1 MKMKVADEDRMPE
14 ACSKDIKYMMR
25 AIELAKKG
33 SGWCHPNPKVGAVI
47 VKDDKIIGEGY
58 HEKFGELH
66 AERNAFASLEES
78 AEGATLYVTLEP
90 CCFYGKTPPCTEAI
104 IENKIAR
111 VVIGS
116 RDPNPKVAGKG
127 KKILQD
133 AAIRVDEDVLKE
145 ECDELNSVFFHFI
158 TKNLPYVVMKYA
170 MTLDGKIATKT
181 GKSRWISGHE
191 SIELVHRMR
200 GEYMAIMVGIGTVI
214 ADDPLLNCRI
224 EGGHNPVR
232 IVCDSKLQIPVKSKL
247 CVTARDYDNDTIIVC
262 ANRELPTGEITAKNL
277 QILNNQKIFRS
288 KAENLLESK
297 IRMLNCPRDDGKV
310 DLSKLLEI
318 LAKENIDSILLEGG
332 GELNESALSNGIV
345 SEVKAFIA
353 PKIFGGKAKSPVEG
367 FGVDLPDESHKFSV
381 SKIETVGDDVLIT
394 AKKKEEE

>member
-1 MKMKVADEDRMPE
+1 M
-14 ACSKDIKYMMR
+14 
-25 AIELAKKG
+25 
-33 SGWCHPNPKVGAVI
+33 
-47 VKDDKIIGEGY
+47 
-58 HEKFGELH
+58 
-66 AERNAFASLEES
+66 
-78 AEGATLYVTLEP
+78 
-90 CCFYGKTPPCTEAI
+90 
-104 IENKIAR
+104 
-111 VVIGS
+111 
-116 RDPNPKVAGKG
+116 
-127 KKILQD
+127 QD
-133 AAIRVDEDVLKE
+133 AAIRVIEDVLKE

-224 EGGHNPVR
+224 EGGHNPIR

-247 CVTARDYDNDTIIVC
+247 CVTARDYDNDTIVVC
-262 ANRELPTGEITAKNL
+262 ANRELPIGEITAKNL
-277 QILNNQKIFRS
+277 QILNNQKIFCS

-297 IRMLNCPRDDGKV
+297 IRMLNCPGEDGKV

-332 GELNESALSNGIV
+332 GELNESALRSGIV

-381 SKIETVGDDVLIT
+381 SKIETIGDDVLIT
-394 AKKKEEE
+394 AKKKEEESVCLQEL